1 MPADNVH
8 DMSDLPEVEIDLD
21 RLRAR
26 DPEEVTKVVM
36 TYGPVLKSVFW
47 GIAVDRHDLADIV
60 NDFWIHIVPRLDRYS
75 GKSPFGPWL
84 VRCAKNFRNS
94 RARKNSASAA
104 RTATFKEHR
113 ELVVDGSALDEEVQ
127 RQLLKQ
133 AVFKAVDELPG
144 LEGHAVT
151 LTMLEG
157 RSKADAAKM
166 LNVSPATVANL
177 VRRGLFKL
185 QENELLQSFHD
196 DM

>member
-1 MPADNVH
+1 
-8 DMSDLPEVEIDLD
+8 MSDLPEVEIDLE

-104 RTATFKEHR
+104 RTATFKERR